1 MQKKWMRGSALALAG
16 MMICTAF
23 AGCSKEK
30 KEPGSETTAVSL
42 QVDPA
47 MYSADYWTSGKKG
60 LDKVL
65 LSAADITQVNMQTS
79 NMVDGVVDLVTYP
92 SELGSFTLSGYLKE
106 NVLPEGNLYGA
117 DGGMIYEAPAVTYDE
132 EGNEIPPENA
142 STYLADI
149 QTNMNQDAIAATN
162 QVSYALTLHNT
173 TLRRFPSAD
182 RVFASPE
189 DRTDDLFLQAPLY
202 LGEPV
207 VVLHTSLDQTW
218 YYVQLRNTRG
228 WVYWSD
234 LVFLEKSAWVSYI
247 ETPDVVVVTDAS
259 ITLTPTD
266 PADDPLTLYMGT
278 ALPLETEVPAELY
291 GQSTEGCYVAKVP
304 AKDRFGNLEYRP
316 MLIPM
321 SQGVSHGY
329 VPYTFENVL
338 KLAMQLAGEKLSPRG
353 LSYGWDD
360 NSFFTAVYRCFG
372 LHLPFTVEEHLRMAC
387 NDALLSDMTARER
400 ENYFNKVS
408 PGTLL
413 YSDNEG
419 FLYLG
424 EVDGVRY
431 ILHPAKTFIV
441 DEARYSA
448 NSILITPTDLI
459 REDGISFENAMKLG
473 RVFGL
478 AK

>member
-1 MQKKWMRGSALALAG
+1 MRNKWIRGAAFALAG

-23 AGCSKEK
+23 TGCSKEK
-30 KEPGSETTAVSL
+30 KDPVAENTAISL

-47 MYSADYWTSGKKG
+47 MYSADYWTAGKKG

-65 LSAADITQVNMQTS
+65 LSTTDIAQVNLQTS
-79 NMVDGVVDLVTYP
+79 NMVESVVDLVTHP
-92 SELGSFTLSGYLKE
+92 SELSSFTLSGYLKE
-106 NVLPEGNLYGA
+106 NELPEGNLYGA

-149 QTNMNQDAIAATN
+149 QTNMNLETLAATN

-182 RVFASPE
+182 QAFASP
-189 DRTDDLFLQAPLY
+189 DQRTDDLFLQAPLY

-234 LVFLEKSAWVSYI
+234 LVFLEKSAWVTYI
-247 ETPDVVVVTDAS
+247 ESTDVVVVTDAS
-259 ITLTPTD
+259 ITLTPDD
-266 PADDPLTLYMGT
+266 PADDPTILYMGT
-278 ALPLETEVPAELY
+278 ILPLETNPPAELY

-321 SQGVSHGY
+321 SQGVSRGY
-329 VPYTFENVL
+329 LPYTHENVL
-338 KLAMQLAGEKLSPRG
+338 KLAMQLAGEKLSSRG
-353 LSYGWDD
+353 LSYGWDGD
-360 NSFFTAVYRCFG
+360 SFFNSVYRCFG
-372 LHLPFTVEEHLRMAC
+372 LHLPFTMEEHQRMMC
-387 NDALLSDMTARER
+387 KDAILSDMTAKER
-400 ENYFNKVS
+400 ENYFRKAL

-413 YSDNEG
+413 YSDDEA
-419 FLYLG
+419 FFYLG
-424 EVDGVRY
+424 EADGVRY
-431 ILHPAKTFIV
+431 ILHPAETFFV
-441 DEARYSA
+441 GETRYYA
-448 NSILITPTDLI
+448 NSILISSMDLI

-473 RVFGL
+473 REFGL